1 MGEQKPEKVKKHI
14 CTGLLAHVDAGK
26 TTLSESILY
35 KTGSIRNVG
44 RVDHRDTFFDTDI
57 QERERGITIFSKQAE
72 IKLKDKNIC
81 LMDTP
86 GHADF
91 SAEMERTLSVL
102 DYAILIISAA
112 DGIQG
117 HVITL
122 WKLLK
127 RYNIPVFIFVN
138 KMDQQ
143 GADGNRIMTLIR
155 EKLSDNAVDM
165 RSLQDKLQGLDILS
179 DDWSAYPDKFSKAQF
194 SDEFLEQIAECDEET
209 MESYFD
215 TQEISLTQVSKLI
228 RKRKLYPVCFGSALK
243 QDGVDSFLSV
253 MSLFIEAPVYKN
265 EFGARIFKI
274 SRDSQGNRLTH
285 MKITGGMLRA
295 KASIELQKL
304 EKEDEKV
311 QKVDQIRIY
320 QGAQFNTVKEACA
333 GMVVAV
339 TGLNSTRAG
348 MSIGA
353 EEKEE
358 LPLLIPLFTFSVI
371 LPFDEDKH
379 RAYLKFKE
387 LEEEIPELSFLYNE
401 QLKDI
406 QVKLMGGVQTEVVK
420 RLIKER
426 FGMDVSF
433 DEGHIVYKETIKR
446 PVEGVGHYEPLRHYS
461 EVHLALRPMERGSGL
476 SFSSECSEDVLD
488 KSFQNLILTHLEE
501 KNHKGVLTGS
511 DITDMNISILS
522 GRAHI
527 KNTEGG
533 DFRQAVY
540 RAVRNGLMR
549 TESVLLEPYFE
560 YRLQVPMDC
569 AGRAISDLQQM
580 NAEFNGPDID
590 GELAI
595 FTGEAAVSKMQ
606 GYKDKLAS
614 YSRGFGELECTFSG
628 YKECLEQDKVVEEI
642 NYDPEA
648 DLDNPAGSVF
658 CSHGAGFYVE
668 WDEVENYM
676 HLPYT
681 DFDKEESEKSKAS
694 EDEIEKQISR
704 VSSNSSPKSASK
716 ASQLS
721 GYEMDKELEAIFVR
735 TFGNAGIDKKKP
747 AGSFVRDNEAKR
759 IKKASQDK
767 PADIEIKPKK
777 KSYLLVDGYNIIFAW
792 DELRELSKIN
802 IDAARTKLMDILS
815 NYQGFKGM
823 ELILVFDAYR
833 VHGNKGEIFKY
844 HNIHVVYTKEAET
857 ADQYIEKTVHDMD
870 KQHNVTV
877 ATSDRLEQIIVFGN
891 GAARMSAREL
901 YEDVCVVEKDIDE
914 EIYRTRTKLKN
925 TMKLPE

>member
-1 MGEQKPEKVKKHI
+1 MSVQSELNLNKNI
-14 CTGLLAHVDAGK
+14 CLGLVAHVDAGK

-35 KTGSIRNVG
+35 KTGNIRNIG

-72 IKLKDKNIC
+72 IKLKDKTIC

-102 DYAILIISAA
+102 DYAVLIISAA

-117 HVITL
+117 HVNTL
-122 WKLLK
+122 WKLLN

-143 GADGNRIMTLIR
+143 GADREKIMSSIR
-155 EKLSDNAVDM
+155 ENLSDNAVDM
-165 RSLQDKLQGLDILS
+165 TELQNLFLDSDIFSEDRSGYL
-179 DDWSAYPDKFSKAQF
+179 DKFGKDKF
-194 SDEFLEQIAECDEET
+194 SDEFLELIAECDEEI

-215 TQEISLTQVSKLI
+215 TSEISICSVSKLI
-228 RKRKLYPVCFGSALK
+228 SRRKLYPVCFGSALK
-243 QDGVDSFLSV
+243 QVGIDSFLSII
-253 MSLFIEAPVYKN
+253 SLFIEVPSYGAD
-265 EFGARIFKI
+265 FGAKVFKI

-285 MKITGGMLRA
+285 MKITGGILKSKSLINLPELENEDDRIQ
-295 KASIELQKL
+295 KA
-304 EKEDEKV
+304 
-311 QKVDQIRIY
+311 DQIRVY
-320 QGAQFNTVKEACA
+320 SGVQFRAVKEAYA

-339 TGLNSTRAG
+339 TGLNSTKAG
-348 MSIGA
+348 MNIG
-353 EEKEE
+353 EEQKEE
-358 LPLLIPLFTFSVI
+358 IPLLIPLFTFSVI

-379 RAYLKFKE
+379 TAYLKFKE
-387 LEEEIPELSFLYNE
+387 LEEEIPELSFIYNE

-420 RLIKER
+420 RIIKER
-426 FGMDVSF
+426 FNLDVSF
-433 DEGHIVYKETIKR
+433 ENGHIVYKETIKS

-522 GRAHI
+522 GRSHI
-527 KNTEGG
+527 KHTEGG

-540 RAVRNGLMR
+540 RAVRHGLMR
-549 TESVLLEPYFE
+549 AESVLLEPYFE

-580 NAEFNGPDID
+580 NASYEGPDIR
-590 GELAI
+590 GEIAV

-606 GYKDKLAS
+606 GYKNQLAS

-628 YKECLEQDKVVEEI
+628 YKECLEQDKVVKEI
-642 NYDPEA
+642 NYNPLS

-668 WDEVENYM
+668 WDEVEKYM

-681 DFDKEESEKSKAS
+681 NFEKNNSGKSTKDNDA
-694 EDEIEKQISR
+694 EIKT
-704 VSSNSSPKSASK
+704 KSVMTYDSVK
-716 ASQLS
+716 KPSIS
-721 GYEMDKELEAIFVR
+721 GYEMDKELENIFIR
-735 TFGNAGIDKKKP
+735 TFGNSSIDKKKP
-747 AGSFVRDNEAKR
+747 AGSSVRENEARRAKGNSESR
-759 IKKASQDK
+759 EKN
-767 PADIEIKPKK
+767 IEIKPKK

-833 VHGNKGEIFKY
+833 VHGNKGEIFKH
-844 HNIHVVYTKEAET
+844 HNIYVVYTREAET

-901 YEDVCVVEKDIDE
+901 YEDVCIVEKDIDE
-914 EIYRTRTKLKN
+914 EIYRTRTRLKN
-925 TMKLPE
+925 TMKLPEQN

>member
-1 MGEQKPEKVKKHI
+1 MSVVSKQNSKKHI
-14 CTGLLAHVDAGK
+14 CLGLVAHVDAGK

-35 KTGSIRNVG
+35 KTGCIRNIG

-57 QERERGITIFSKQAE
+57 QERERGITIFSKQAD
-72 IKLKDKNIC
+72 IMLNDKEIC
-81 LMDTP
+81 LLDTP
-86 GHADF
+86 GHTDF

-102 DYAILIISAA
+102 DYAVLIISAA

-117 HVITL
+117 HVKTL

-127 RYNIPVFIFVN
+127 RYNRPVFIFVN
-138 KMDQQ
+138 KMDQL
-143 GADGNRIMTLIR
+143 GADKEKCMLQIK

-165 RSLQDKLQGLDILS
+165 LELQNKLSTVDVFSEDVFNQTDVLS
-179 DDWSAYPDKFSKAQF
+179 AESYSEA
-194 SDEFLEQIAECDEET
+194 FLEHIAECDES
-209 MESYFD
+209 MMDSYFESL
-215 TQEISLTQVSKLI
+215 EISIEAIRNAVSE
-228 RKRKLYPVCFGSALK
+228 RKIYPVCFGSALR
-243 QDGVDSFLSV
+243 QDGIEGFLAV
-253 MSLFIEAPVYKN
+253 LSLLMKSPEYGMD
-265 EFGARIFKI
+265 FGAKVYKI
-274 SRDSQGNRLTH
+274 SRDAQGNRLTH
-285 MKITGGMLRA
+285 MKITGGVLKA
-295 KASIELQKL
+295 KSIIELPEHNNEN
-304 EKEDEKV
+304 EKK
-311 QKVDQIRIY
+311 QKVDQIRLY
-320 QGAQFNTVKEACA
+320 SGAQFQPLKEAEA
-333 GMVVAV
+333 GMIVAV
-339 TGLNSTRAG
+339 TGLSSTEAG
-348 MSIGA
+348 MCIGA
-353 EEKEE
+353 QHGEEI
-358 LPLLIPLFTFSVI
+358 PLLVPLFSFSVI
-371 LPFDEDKH
+371 LPFDEDEH
-379 RAYLKFKE
+379 RAYLKFKQ
-387 LEEEIPELSFLYNE
+387 LEEEIPELSFVYNE
-401 QLKDI
+401 QLKEI
-406 QVKLMGGVQTEVVK
+406 QIKLMGGVQTEVIK
-420 RLIKER
+420 RLVKER
-426 FGMDVSF
+426 FGMDISF
-433 DEGHIVYKETIKR
+433 KDGRIVYKESIR
-446 PVEGVGHYEPLRHYS
+446 YPVEGVGHYEPLRHYS
-461 EVHLALRPMERGSGL
+461 EVHLALRPTERGSGL

-488 KSFQNLILTHLEE
+488 KNFQNLILTHLEE

-527 KNTEGG
+527 KHTEGG

-540 RAVRNGLMR
+540 RAVRHGLMR

-569 AGRAISDLQQM
+569 AGKAISDLQQM
-580 NAEFNGPDID
+580 NASFIGPDIN
-590 GELAI
+590 GEIAI

-606 GYKDKLAS
+606 GYQSQLAS

-628 YKECLEQDKVVEEI
+628 YKECLEQDKIIQEI
-642 NYDPEA
+642 GYNPEA

-668 WDEVENYM
+668 WDEVEKYM

-681 DFDKEESEKSKAS
+681 GFDKNNSKNNSNKPEENYVQRN
-694 EDEIEKQISR
+694 I
-704 VSSNSSPKSASK
+704 KSAGSVSGNIPK
-716 ASQLS
+716 IS
-721 GYEMDKELEAIFVR
+721 GYEMDKELEDIFIR
-735 TFGNAGIDKKKP
+735 TFGNSGIDKRKP

-759 IKKASQDK
+759 IQNSLSDK
-767 PADIEIKPKK
+767 NEKLELKPKK

-815 NYQGFKGM
+815 NYQGFKGI

-844 HNIHVVYTKEAET
+844 HNIYVVYTKEAET

-901 YEDVCVVEKDIDE
+901 YEDVLIVEKDIDE
-914 EIYRTRTKLKN
+914 EIFRTRTKLKN